1 MYLLGC
7 STPIYWTEL
16 DDRGNSNTEQRKE
29 LLGRFVT
36 ELGVERI
43 DCLLADR
50 EFIGEDWFQYL
61 IQAGINFVVRIKSNM
76 WMEADGNTIKAGN
89 LFS

>member
-1 MYLLGC
+1 MVH
-7 STPIYWTEL
+7 STTAR
-16 DDRGNSNTEQRKE
+16 DNSNTEQRKE

-36 ELGVERI
+36 EIGADKI

-61 IQAGINFVVRIKSNM
+61 IQTGINFVVRIKSNM
-76 WMEADGNTIKAGN
+76 WMDVDGTAINDGKLIR
-89 LFS
+89 